1 MATIDH
7 RGVTRGKML
16 WFNEDKNQGVI
27 ATEQAERL
35 PVHGSAFDG
44 EPPQGPCSGLLV
56 EFELEANEGEPRAAR
71 VRLVPEVVGR
81 RARRRRSR

>member
-1 MATIDH
+1 MSTTDH

-16 WFNEDKNQGVI
+16 WFNEVKNQGVI

-35 PVHGSAFDG
+35 SVHGSAFEDR
-44 EPPQGPCSGLLV
+44 PPQGPCSGLVV
-56 EFELEANEGEPRAAR
+56 EFELEAVEGEPRAAN

-81 RARRRRSR
+81 RARRRRAR

>member
-1 MATIDH
+1 MATTDH

-16 WFNEDKNQGVI
+16 WFNEVKNQGVI
-27 ATEQAERL
+27 STDEAERL

-44 EPPQGPCSGLLV
+44 EPPQGPCSGLVV
-56 EFELEANEGEPRAAR
+56 EFELEPGEGEPRAAH